1 MKPSVCHKGTIRVPI
16 RVIGLVL
23 AGVFLATAQTRPDW
37 RKVGSSSVELML
49 ASPATGPVERVW
61 YSASG
66 SLLFARTPSGKVF
79 ETADF
84 ETWTA
89 AANGDETNAP
99 IPATPARLP
108 EPGARVI
115 STASN
120 PSILYSLGRQLLRS
134 EDGGHSWTNLTAYK
148 SESVVGSGQHSL
160 AISPADP
167 DQLVVANDYG
177 VWRSM
182 DGGLSWAGL
191 NRSLPNLAVRR
202 ILSTPTGTAGVRI
215 QVDGLGVLELP
226 PGGSVWVPAPGAELL
241 NEAVLHQRYSA
252 AIRADITVSGSSG
265 DVVYAGSSDGRIWV
279 SFDGGQTFPA
289 PPWQAAGPVE
299 RIFVDSAEPRVALA
313 ALGGAQG
320 PHVLRTTNSGN
331 FWDPLDGN
339 LPDAPAHAVTAERA
353 AGAVYVATDK
363 GVFFARVDLENASR
377 PDSVVWTILS
387 DRLPAAA
394 ATDVRLD
401 PAGVRLYA
409 ALDGHGV
416 YAAAAPHRL
425 RYLRI
430 VNAADFSARAAAPG
444 SLLSVIG
451 GRVNAARG
459 GNLEYPVLAA
469 SDAESQIQVPFEAV
483 GPNVALAFETN
494 AGQVTLVQPVQPV
507 SPAIFVGHDGAPW
520 LYDAD
525 SGLPIDARNTAHSN
539 GRVQIMATGLGKVTP
554 DWPTGL
560 AAPLED
566 PPVVAASIR
575 AFLDGSPVEVSRA
588 TLAPGYIGFYL
599 VEVQLPVVANMGM
612 SELHIGAGGQESNH
626 VQIVI
631 EP

>member
-1 MKPSVCHKGTIRVPI
+1 MKPAVCHKGTRRVPT
-16 RVIGLVL
+16 RLIGLAL
-23 AGVFLATAQTRPDW
+23 AGAFLVSAQTRPDW

-61 YSASG
+61 YSADG

-84 ETWTA
+84 ETWA
-89 AANGDETNAP
+89 AVADGAETSTL
-99 IPATPARLP
+99 IPATAARLP
-108 EPGARVI
+108 EPGARVV
-115 STASN
+115 SSASN
-120 PSILYSLGRQLLRS
+120 PARMYSLGQQLLRS

-148 SESVVGSGQHSL
+148 SESVLGSGQRSL

-167 DQLVVANDYG
+167 DQLAVANDYG

-202 ILSTPTGTAGVRI
+202 ILSTPSGTAGARI
-215 QVDGLGVLELP
+215 QADRLGVLELP

-241 NEAVLHQRYSA
+241 NEAAMRQRYSSVL
-252 AIRADITVSGSSG
+252 RADITVSGSSG

-289 PPWQAAGPVE
+289 PPWQAGGPVE
-299 RIFVDSAEPRVALA
+299 RIFVDAAEPRVALA
-313 ALGGAQG
+313 ALGGENG

-339 LPDAPAHAVTAERA
+339 LPDAPAHGVTAERA

-363 GVFFARVDLENASR
+363 GVFLAHVDLENASR
-377 PDSVVWTILS
+377 PDSVAWVSLS

-401 PAGVRLYA
+401 PAGVQLYA
-409 ALDGHGV
+409 ALDGHGI

-425 RYLRI
+425 RNLRI
-430 VNAADFSARAAAPG
+430 VNAADFSTRAAAPG

-451 GRVNAARG
+451 GLVNAARG
-459 GNLEYPVLAA
+459 GNLDYPVLAA

-483 GPNVALAFETN
+483 GPNVSLAFETN
-494 AGQVTLVQPVQPV
+494 AGQVTLTQSVQPV
-507 SPAIFVGHDGAPW
+507 SPAIFVAHDGTPW

-525 SGLPIDARNTAHSN
+525 SGRPIDARNTAHSN
-539 GRVQIMATGLGKVTP
+539 GRVQIMATGLGKVRP

-599 VEVQLPVVANMGM
+599 IEVQLPAVTNAGV
-612 SELHIGAGGQESNH
+612 SELHIAAGGQESNH
-626 VQIVI
+626 VQIAI

>member
-1 MKPSVCHKGTIRVPI
+1 MRVPM
-16 RVIGLVL
+16 RLIGLVL
-23 AGVFLATAQTRPDW
+23 AVVFLAAAQTPEW

-61 YSASG
+61 YSADG
-66 SLLFARTPSGKVF
+66 SLLFARTLSGKVF

-84 ETWTA
+84 QTWFA
-89 AANGDETNAP
+89 AANVAETNTL

-108 EPGARVI
+108 EPGARVV

-120 PSILYSLGRQLLRS
+120 PLKMYSLGRQLLRS
-134 EDGGHSWTNLTAYK
+134 DDGGHSWINLTAYK
-148 SESVVGSGQHSL
+148 SESVVGPGQHSL

-167 DQLVVANDYG
+167 DQLAVANDYG

-202 ILSTPTGTAGVRI
+202 ILSTPSGTAGARI
-215 QVDGLGVLELP
+215 QADGLGVLELP
-226 PGGSVWVPAPGAELL
+226 PGGSVWAPAPAAELL
-241 NEAVLHQRYSA
+241 NEAVLRQRYSA
-252 AIRADITVSGSSG
+252 VVRADITVSSASG
-265 DVVYAGSSDGRIWV
+265 DVVYAGSFDGRIWV

-289 PPWQAAGPVE
+289 PPWQAGGPVE
-299 RIFVDSAEPRVALA
+299 RIFVDAAEPRVALA
-313 ALGGAQG
+313 ALGGEQG

-339 LPDAPAHAVTAERA
+339 LPDAPAHGVAAERA

-363 GVFFARVDLENASR
+363 GVFLAYVDLENATR
-377 PDSVVWTILS
+377 PDSVAWVSLS

-401 PAGVRLYA
+401 PAGVQLYA

-425 RYLRI
+425 RNLRI
-430 VNAADFSARAAAPG
+430 VNAADFSTRAAAPG

-459 GNLEYPVLAA
+459 GNLDYPVLAA

-483 GPNVALAFETN
+483 GPNISLAFETN
-494 AGQVTLVQPVQPV
+494 AGRVTLIEPVQAV

-539 GRVQIMATGLGKVTP
+539 GRVQIMATGMGKVRP

-599 VEVQLPVVANMGM
+599 IEVQLPAITNAGV

>member
-1 MKPSVCHKGTIRVPI
+1 
-16 RVIGLVL
+16 
-23 AGVFLATAQTRPDW
+23 
-37 RKVGSSSVELML
+37 
-49 ASPATGPVERVW
+49 
-61 YSASG
+61 
-66 SLLFARTPSGKVF
+66 
-79 ETADF
+79 
-84 ETWTA
+84 
-89 AANGDETNAP
+89 
-99 IPATPARLP
+99 
-108 EPGARVI
+108 
-115 STASN
+115 
-120 PSILYSLGRQLLRS
+120 
-134 EDGGHSWTNLTAYK
+134 
-148 SESVVGSGQHSL
+148 VV
-160 AISPADP
+160 
-167 DQLVVANDYG
+167 
-177 VWRSM
+177 
-182 DGGLSWAGL
+182 
-191 NRSLPNLAVRR
+191 
-202 ILSTPTGTAGVRI
+202 
-215 QVDGLGVLELP
+215 
-226 PGGSVWVPAPGAELL
+226 
-241 NEAVLHQRYSA
+241 
-252 AIRADITVSGSSG
+252 RADITVSGSSG
-265 DVVYAGSSDGRIWV
+265 DVVYAGSFDGRIWV

-289 PPWQAAGPVE
+289 PPWQAGGPVE
-299 RIFVDSAEPRVALA
+299 RIFVDAAEPRVALA
-313 ALGGAQG
+313 ALGGEQG

-339 LPDAPAHAVTAERA
+339 LPDAPAHGVAADRA

-363 GVFFARVDLENASR
+363 GVFFARVDLENATR
-377 PDSVVWTILS
+377 PDSVVWVSLS

-401 PAGVRLYA
+401 PAGVQLYA

-425 RYLRI
+425 RNLRI
-430 VNAADFSARAAAPG
+430 VNAADFSTRAAAPG

-459 GNLEYPVLAA
+459 GNLDYPVLAA

-483 GPNVALAFETN
+483 GPNVSLAFETN
-494 AGQVTLVQPVQPV
+494 AGRVTLIEPVQAV

-539 GRVQIMATGLGKVTP
+539 GRVQIMATGMGKVRP

-599 VEVQLPVVANMGM
+599 IEVQLPAITNAGV

>member
-1 MKPSVCHKGTIRVPI
+1 MRLM
-16 RVIGLVL
+16 GLAL
-23 AGVFLATAQTRPDW
+23 AGAFVAAAQTHPDW
-37 RKVGSSSVELML
+37 RRVGGSSVELML

-61 YSASG
+61 YSADG

-89 AANGDETNAP
+89 ANGAETNTL
-99 IPATPARLP
+99 IPATAARLP
-108 EPGARVI
+108 EPDARVV

-120 PSILYSLGRQLLRS
+120 PLIMYSLGRQLQRS

-167 DQLVVANDYG
+167 DQLAVANDYG
-177 VWRSM
+177 VWQSR

-202 ILSTPTGTAGVRI
+202 ILSTPSGTAGARI
-215 QVDGLGVLELP
+215 QADGLGVLELP
-226 PGGSVWVPAPGAELL
+226 PGGSVWVPAPGTELL

-252 AIRADITVSGSSG
+252 AIRAGITVSGSSG

-279 SFDGGQTFPA
+279 SFDGGRTFPT
-289 PPWQAAGPVE
+289 PPWQAGGPVE
-299 RIFVDSAEPRVALA
+299 RIFVDPAEPRVALA
-313 ALGGAQG
+313 ALGGEQG

-331 FWDPLDGN
+331 FWDSLDGN
-339 LPDAPAHAVTAERA
+339 LPDAPAHGITAERA
-353 AGAVYVATDK
+353 AGAVYVATGK

-377 PDSVVWTILS
+377 PDSVAWVSLS

-401 PAGVRLYA
+401 PAGVQLYA

-425 RYLRI
+425 RHLRI
-430 VNAADFSARAAAPG
+430 VNAADFSTRAAAPG

-451 GRVNAARG
+451 GLVNTARG
-459 GNLEYPVLAA
+459 GDLDYPVLAA

-483 GPNVALAFETN
+483 GPNVSLAFETN

-507 SPAIFVGHDGAPW
+507 SPAIFVGRDGAPW

-539 GRVQIMATGLGKVTP
+539 GRVEIMATGLGKVTP

-575 AFLDGSPVEVSRA
+575 AFLDGSPIAVSRA
-588 TLAPGYIGFYL
+588 TLAAGYIGFYL
-599 VEVQLPVVANMGM
+599 IEVQLPVVTNMGM
-612 SELHIGAGGQESNH
+612 SELHIAAGGQESNH

>member
-1 MKPSVCHKGTIRVPI
+1 MRVPV
-16 RVIGLVL
+16 RLIGLVL
-23 AGVFLATAQTRPDW
+23 ALVFLAAAQPRPDW

-61 YSASG
+61 YSADG

-84 ETWTA
+84 QTWAAVSIVAETDTL
-89 AANGDETNAP
+89 

-108 EPGARVI
+108 EPGARVV

-120 PSILYSLGRQLLRS
+120 PLKMYSLGRQLLRS
-134 EDGGHSWTNLTAYK
+134 DDAGHSWINLTAYK
-148 SESVVGSGQHSL
+148 SESVVGPGQHSL

-167 DQLVVANDYG
+167 DQLALANDYG

-202 ILSTPTGTAGVRI
+202 ILSTPSGTAGVRI
-215 QVDGLGVLELP
+215 QADGLGVLELP
-226 PGGSVWVPAPGAELL
+226 PGASVWAPAPGAELL
-241 NEAVLHQRYSA
+241 NEAVLRQRYSA
-252 AIRADITVSGSSG
+252 AVRADIAVAASSA

-289 PPWQAAGPVE
+289 PPWQAGGPVE
-299 RIFVDSAEPRVALA
+299 RIFVDAAEPRVALA
-313 ALGGAQG
+313 ALGGEKG

-339 LPDAPAHAVTAERA
+339 LPDAPAHGVAAERA
-353 AGAVYVATDK
+353 SGAVYVATDK

-377 PDSVVWTILS
+377 PDSVVWASLS
-387 DRLPAAA
+387 DRLPAA

-401 PAGVRLYA
+401 PAGVQLYA

-425 RYLRI
+425 RNLRI
-430 VNAADFSARAAAPG
+430 VNAADFSTRAAAPG

-459 GNLEYPVLAA
+459 GNLDYPVLAA

-483 GPNVALAFETN
+483 GPNVSLAFETN
-494 AGQVTLVQPVQPV
+494 AGRVTLTEPVQAV

-525 SGLPIDARNTAHSN
+525 SGLPIDARNAAHSN
-539 GRVQIMATGLGKVTP
+539 GRVQIMATGLGKVRP

-560 AAPLED
+560 AAPLEN

-575 AFLDGSPVEVSRA
+575 AFLDGSPLEVSRA

-599 VEVQLPVVANMGM
+599 IEVQLPAVINAGV
-612 SELHIGAGGQESNH
+612 SELHIAAGGQESNH

>member
-1 MKPSVCHKGTIRVPI
+1 MRVPL
-16 RVIGLVL
+16 GLISLAL
-23 AGVFLATAQTRPDW
+23 AGVFLVSAQTRPDW

-61 YSASG
+61 YSAGG
-66 SLLFARTPSGKVF
+66 SLLFARTVSGKVF

-84 ETWTA
+84 ETWTPVTA
-89 AANGDETNAP
+89 AVEINAW
-99 IPATPARLP
+99 IPATAARLP
-108 EPGARVI
+108 EPGARIVT
-115 STASN
+115 TASD
-120 PSILYSLGRQLLRS
+120 PSRVYSLGRYLLRS

-191 NRSLPNLAVRR
+191 NQFLPNLAVRR
-202 ILSTPTGTAGVRI
+202 ILSTPSGTAGTRV
-215 QVDGLGVLELP
+215 QVDSLGVLELP
-226 PGGSVWVPAPGAELL
+226 PGGSVWLPATGAELV
-241 NEAVLHQRYSA
+241 NEAVLRRRYSA
-252 AIRADITVSGSSG
+252 VVRADITVFESSG
-265 DVVYAGSSDGRIWV
+265 NMVYAGSSDGRIWV

-289 PPWQAAGPVE
+289 PSWQAGGPVE
-299 RIFVDSAEPRVALA
+299 RIFVDATEPWVALA
-313 ALGGAQG
+313 ALGGEKG

-339 LPDAPAHAVTAERA
+339 LPDAPAHGVTAERT
-353 AGAVYVATDK
+353 AGAVYVATGK
-363 GVFFARVDLENASR
+363 GVFFAHVDLENASR
-377 PDSVVWTILS
+377 PDSVTWVSLS

-401 PAGVRLYA
+401 PAGVQLYA
-409 ALDGHGV
+409 ALDGYGV
-416 YAAAAPHRL
+416 HATAAPHRL
-425 RYLRI
+425 RNLRI
-430 VNAADFSARAAAPG
+430 VNAADFSTRAAAPG

-459 GNLEYPVLAA
+459 GNLDYPVLAA
-469 SDAESQIQVPFEAV
+469 SDSESQIQVPFEAV

-494 AGQVTLVQPVQPV
+494 AGRVTLTQPVQPV

-539 GRVQIMATGLGKVTP
+539 GRIQIMATGLGKVRP

-575 AFLDGSPVEVSRA
+575 AYLDGSPVQVTRA

-599 VEVQLPVVANMGM
+599 IEVQLPAITNAGV
-612 SELHIGAGGQESNH
+612 SELRIGAGGQDSNR

>member
-1 MKPSVCHKGTIRVPI
+1 
-16 RVIGLVL
+16 
-23 AGVFLATAQTRPDW
+23 
-37 RKVGSSSVELML
+37 VGSSSVELML

-61 YSASG
+61 YSADG
-66 SLLFARTPSGKVF
+66 SLFFARAPSGKVF

-89 AANGDETNAP
+89 AADTAGTSP
-99 IPATPARLP
+99 LVPAVAARLP
-108 EPGARVI
+108 ELGAHVV
-115 STASN
+115 SPAWD
-120 PSILYSLGRQLLRS
+120 PSRMYSLGRQLLRS

-160 AISPADP
+160 AISPVDP

-182 DGGLSWAGL
+182 DGGVSWAGL
-191 NRSLPNLAVRR
+191 NRFLPNLAVRR
-202 ILSTPTGTAGVRI
+202 ILSTPSGTAGTRV
-215 QVDGLGVLELP
+215 QVDGMGILELP
-226 PGGSVWVPAPGAELL
+226 PGGPVWVPAPGADLV
-241 NEAVLHQRYSA
+241 NEAVLRQRYSA
-252 AIRADITVSGSSG
+252 VVRADITVSGSSG

-289 PPWQAAGPVE
+289 PPWQAGGPVE
-299 RIFVDSAEPRVALA
+299 RIFVDATEPRVALA
-313 ALGGAQG
+313 ALGGEKG

-339 LPDAPAHAVTAERA
+339 LPDAPAHGVTAERA

-377 PDSVVWTILS
+377 ADSVAWVSLA

-401 PAGVRLYA
+401 PAGVQLYA
-409 ALDGHGV
+409 ALDGYGV

-425 RYLRI
+425 RNLRI
-430 VNAADFSARAAAPG
+430 VNAADFSTRAAAPG

-451 GRVNAARG
+451 GRVNTARG
-459 GNLEYPVLAA
+459 GNLDYPVLAA
-469 SDAESQIQVPFEAV
+469 SDGESEIQVPFEAV

-494 AGQVTLVQPVQPV
+494 AGRVTLVQPVQPV

-525 SGLPIDARNTAHSN
+525 SGLLIDARNTAHSH
-539 GRVQIMATGLGKVTP
+539 GRIQIMATGLGKVKP

-575 AFLDGSPVEVSRA
+575 AFLDGSPLAVSRA
-588 TLAPGYIGFYL
+588 TLAAGYIGFYL
-599 VEVQLPVVANMGM
+599 IEVQLPAVMNAGV
-612 SELHIGAGGQESNH
+612 SELHISAGGQESNR

>member
-1 MKPSVCHKGTIRVPI
+1 MRL
-16 RVIGLVL
+16 IGLVL
-23 AGVFLATAQTRPDW
+23 AVVFLGAAQTRPDW
-37 RKVGSSSVELML
+37 RKVGGASVELML

-61 YSASG
+61 YSADG
-66 SLLFARTPSGKVF
+66 SLLFARTPAGKVF

-84 ETWTA
+84 ETWA
-89 AANGDETNAP
+89 AVASVAETNTP
-99 IPATPARLP
+99 ISATAARLP
-108 EPGARVI
+108 EPGARVV
-115 STASN
+115 SAASN
-120 PSILYSLGRQLLRS
+120 PLKMYSLGRQLLRS
-134 EDGGHSWTNLTAYK
+134 EDGGHSWTNLTAYR

-160 AISPADP
+160 AISPVDP

-191 NRSLPNLAVRR
+191 NRSLPNLTVRR
-202 ILSTPTGTAGVRI
+202 ILSTPVGTVGARI
-215 QVDGLGVLELP
+215 QADRLGVLELP
-226 PGGSVWVPAPGAELL
+226 PGGSAWIPAPGAELL
-241 NEAVLHQRYSA
+241 NEAVLRQRYSA
-252 AIRADITVSGSSG
+252 VVHVDITVSGSSG

-289 PPWQAAGPVE
+289 PPWQAGGPVE
-299 RIFVDSAEPRVALA
+299 RIFVDAAEPRVALA
-313 ALGGAQG
+313 ALGGEKG

-339 LPDAPAHAVTAERA
+339 LPDAPAHGVTAERA

-377 PDSVVWTILS
+377 PDSVAWVSLS

-401 PAGVRLYA
+401 PAGVQLYA
-409 ALDGHGV
+409 ALDGPGV
-416 YAAAAPHRL
+416 FAVAAPHRL
-425 RYLRI
+425 RNLRI

-444 SLLSVIG
+444 SLLSVMG

-459 GNLEYPVLAA
+459 GNLDYPVLAA
-469 SDAESQIQVPFEAV
+469 SDSESQIQVPFEAV
-483 GPNVALAFETN
+483 GPNVTLAFETN
-494 AGQVTLVQPVQPV
+494 AGRVMLIEPVQPV
-507 SPAIFVGHDGAPW
+507 SPAIFMGHDGAPW
-520 LYDAD
+520 LYDGD
-525 SGLPIDARNTAHSN
+525 SGLLIDARNTAHSN
-539 GRVQIMATGLGKVTP
+539 GRVQIMATGLGKVRP

-575 AFLDGSPVEVSRA
+575 ATLDGSPIEVSRA

-599 VEVQLPVVANMGM
+599 IEVQLPAVTNAGV
-612 SELHIGAGGQESNH
+612 SELHIAAGGQESNH

>member
-1 MKPSVCHKGTIRVPI
+1 MKPAVCHKGTIRVPI

-23 AGVFLATAQTRPDW
+23 AVVFLAAAQTRPDW
-37 RKVGSSSVELML
+37 RKVGSSAVDLML
-49 ASPATGPVERVW
+49 AAPATGPVERVW
-61 YSASG
+61 YSADG

-84 ETWTA
+84 ETWAA
-89 AANGDETNAP
+89 AANVAEPNAP
-99 IPATPARLP
+99 IPATAARLP
-108 EPGARVI
+108 EPGAHVV
-115 STASN
+115 STGSN
-120 PSILYSLGRQLLRS
+120 PLKMYSLGRQLLRS

-167 DQLVVANDYG
+167 DQLAVANDYG

-202 ILSTPTGTAGVRI
+202 ILSTPSGTAGARI
-215 QVDGLGVLELP
+215 QADGLGVLELP
-226 PGGSVWVPAPGAELL
+226 PGGSVWAPAAGAELL
-241 NEAVLHQRYSA
+241 NEAVLRQRYSA
-252 AIRADITVSGSSG
+252 VVRADITVSSASG

-289 PPWQAAGPVE
+289 PPWQAGGPVE
-299 RIFVDSAEPRVALA
+299 RIFVDAAEPRVALA
-313 ALGGAQG
+313 ALGGEKG

-331 FWDPLDGN
+331 FWDPLDSN
-339 LPDAPAHAVTAERA
+339 LPDAPAHGVTAERA

-363 GVFFARVDLENASR
+363 GVFLAYVDLENATR
-377 PDSVVWTILS
+377 PDSVAWVSLS

-401 PAGVRLYA
+401 PAGVQLYA

-416 YAAAAPHRL
+416 YATAAPHRL
-425 RYLRI
+425 RNLRV
-430 VNAADFSARAAAPG
+430 VNAADFSTRAAAPG

-459 GNLEYPVLAA
+459 GNLDYPVLAA

-494 AGQVTLVQPVQPV
+494 AGRVTLTQPVQPV
-507 SPAIFVGHDGAPW
+507 SPAIFVGHGGAPW

-539 GRVQIMATGLGKVTP
+539 GRVQIMATGLGKVRP

-575 AFLDGSPVEVSRA
+575 AFLDGSPVQVSRA

-599 VEVQLPVVANMGM
+599 IEVQMPAVTNAGV
-612 SELHIGAGGQESNH
+612 SELHIGAAGQESNH
-626 VQIVI
+626 VQIAI

>member
-1 MKPSVCHKGTIRVPI
+1 MRL
-16 RVIGLVL
+16 IGLAL
-23 AGVFLATAQTRPDW
+23 AGVLLAAAQTQPDW
-37 RKVGSSSVELML
+37 RKVGGSSVELML

-61 YSASG
+61 YSADG

-84 ETWTA
+84 GTWA
-89 AANGDETNAP
+89 AVAEAAETNTL
-99 IPATPARLP
+99 IPATAARLP
-108 EPGARVI
+108 EPGARVV
-115 STASN
+115 STAGN
-120 PSILYSLGRQLLRS
+120 PSIMYSLGQQLLRS

-148 SESVVGSGQHSL
+148 SESVLGSGQHSL

-167 DQLVVANDYG
+167 DQLAIANDYG

-202 ILSTPTGTAGVRI
+202 ILSTPSGTAGARI

-226 PGGSVWVPAPGAELL
+226 PGGSVWVPAAGAEVL
-241 NEAVLHQRYSA
+241 NEAALRQRYSA
-252 AIRADITVSGSSG
+252 VVRADITVSGSSG

-289 PPWQAAGPVE
+289 PPWQAGGRVE
-299 RIFVDSAEPRVALA
+299 SIFVDAAEPRVALA
-313 ALGGAQG
+313 ALGGENG

-339 LPDAPAHAVTAERA
+339 LPDAPAHGVTAERA

-363 GVFFARVDLENASR
+363 GVFLARVDLENASR
-377 PDSVVWTILS
+377 PDPVAWVSLS

-401 PAGVRLYA
+401 PAGVQLFA

-425 RYLRI
+425 RNLRI
-430 VNAADFSARAAAPG
+430 VNAADFSTRAAAPG

-451 GRVNAARG
+451 GMVNAARG
-459 GNLEYPVLAA
+459 GNLDYPVLAA
-469 SDAESQIQVPFEAV
+469 SDGESQIQVPFEAV
-483 GPNVALAFETN
+483 GPNVSLAFETN
-494 AGQVTLVQPVQPV
+494 AGQVTLTEQVQPV
-507 SPAIFVGHDGAPW
+507 SPAIFVGHDGSPW

-525 SGLPIDARNTAHSN
+525 TGLLIDARNTAHSN
-539 GRVQIMATGLGKVTP
+539 GRVQIMATGLGKVRP

-599 VEVQLPVVANMGM
+599 IEVQLPAITNAGV
-612 SELHIGAGGQESNH
+612 SELHISAGGQESNH

>member
-1 MKPSVCHKGTIRVPI
+1 MRL
-16 RVIGLVL
+16 IGLAL
-23 AGVFLATAQTRPDW
+23 AGVFLAAAQTHPDW
-37 RKVGSSSVELML
+37 RKVGSSSVDLML

-61 YSASG
+61 YSAGG
-66 SLLFARTPSGKVF
+66 SMLFARTASGTAF

-84 ETWTA
+84 ETWA
-89 AANGDETNAP
+89 AASDVAETNAP
-99 IPATPARLP
+99 IPAAPARLP
-108 EPGARVI
+108 EPGARVV
-115 STASN
+115 STAGN
-120 PSILYSLGRQLLRS
+120 PSIMYSLGRQLLRS

-167 DQLVVANDYG
+167 NQLALANNYG

-202 ILSTPTGTAGVRI
+202 ILSTPSGTAGARI
-215 QVDGLGVLELP
+215 QVDGLGGLELP
-226 PGGSVWVPAPGAELL
+226 PGGSVWAPAPAADLL
-241 NEAVLHQRYSA
+241 NEAMLRQRYSA
-252 AIRADITVSGSSG
+252 VVGAGITVSGSSG

-279 SFDGGQTFPA
+279 SFDGGRTFPA
-289 PPWQAAGPVE
+289 PPWQASGPVE
-299 RIFVDSAEPRVALA
+299 RIFVDAAEPRVALA
-313 ALGGAQG
+313 ALAGDRG
-320 PHVLRTTNSGN
+320 PHVLRTTNSGA

-339 LPDAPAHAVTAERA
+339 LPDAPAHGVTAERA

-363 GVFFARVDLENASR
+363 GVFFARVDLENASQ
-377 PDSVVWTILS
+377 PDSVVWTSLS

-401 PAGVRLYA
+401 PAGVQLYI

-425 RYLRI
+425 RNLRI
-430 VNAADFSARAAAPG
+430 VNAADFSTRAAAPG

-451 GRVNAARG
+451 GQVNAARG
-459 GNLEYPVLAA
+459 GNLDYPVLAA

-494 AGQVTLVQPVQPV
+494 AGRVTLTQQVQPV
-507 SPAIFVGHDGAPW
+507 SPAIFVGRDGAPW

-525 SGLPIDARNTAHSN
+525 SGLPIDARNTAHTN
-539 GRVQIMATGLGKVTP
+539 GRVQIMATGLGKVRP

-560 AAPLED
+560 AAPLEN

-575 AFLDGSPVEVSRA
+575 VFLDGSPIEVSRA

-599 VEVQLPVVANMGM
+599 IEVQLPAIMNAGV
-612 SELHIGAGGQESNH
+612 SELHIAAASQESNH

>member
-1 MKPSVCHKGTIRVPI
+1 MRL
-16 RVIGLVL
+16 IGLAL
-23 AGVFLATAQTRPDW
+23 AGVFLAAAQTHPDW
-37 RKVGSSSVELML
+37 RKVGGSSVDLML

-61 YSASG
+61 YSADG

-89 AANGDETNAP
+89 VVNVAETNTL
-99 IPATPARLP
+99 IPAAAARLP
-108 EPGARVI
+108 EPGARIV

-120 PSILYSLGRQLLRS
+120 PSIVYSLGRQLLRS

-148 SESVVGSGQHSL
+148 LESVVGFGQHSL

-167 DQLVVANDYG
+167 DQLAVANDYG

-202 ILSTPTGTAGVRI
+202 ILSTPSDTAGTRI
-215 QVDGLGVLELP
+215 QADGLGVLELP
-226 PGGSVWVPAPGAELL
+226 PGGSVWVPAGGTEVL

-252 AIRADITVSGSSG
+252 VLRAGITVSGSSG

-279 SFDGGQTFPA
+279 SFDGGRTFPA

-299 RIFVDSAEPRVALA
+299 RIFVDAAEPRVALA
-313 ALGGAQG
+313 AVGGQQG
-320 PHVLRTTNSGN
+320 PHVLRTTSSGN

-339 LPDAPAHAVTAERA
+339 LPDAPAHGIAAERA

-363 GVFFARVDLENASR
+363 GVFLARVDLENASR
-377 PDSVVWTILS
+377 PDSVAWVSLS

-401 PAGVRLYA
+401 PAGVQLYV

-425 RYLRI
+425 RNLRI
-430 VNAADFSARAAAPG
+430 VNAADFSTRAAAPG

-451 GRVNAARG
+451 GRVSAARAG
-459 GNLEYPVLAA
+459 DLEYPVLAA

-494 AGQVTLVQPVQPV
+494 AGRVTLSEPVQPV
-507 SPAIFVGHDGAPW
+507 SPAIFVGRDGAPW

-539 GRVQIMATGLGKVTP
+539 GRVEIMATGLGKVTP

-575 AFLDGSPVEVSRA
+575 AYLDGAPLQVSRA

-599 VEVQLPVVANMGM
+599 IEVQLPAIANMGV
-612 SELHIGAGGQESNH
+612 SELHIAAGGQESNH
-626 VQIVI
+626 VRFVI

>member
-1 MKPSVCHKGTIRVPI
+1 MRVPK
-16 RVIGLVL
+16 RLIGLAL
-23 AGVFLATAQTRPDW
+23 AGVLLAAAQTRPDW

-61 YSASG
+61 YSAGG
-66 SLLFARTPSGKVF
+66 SLLFARTPSGNVF

-84 ETWTA
+84 ETWA
-89 AANGDETNAP
+89 AVASVAETNAP

-108 EPGARVI
+108 EPGARVV

-120 PSILYSLGRQLLRS
+120 PSIMYSLGRQLLRS

-167 DQLVVANDYG
+167 NQLALANDYG

-202 ILSTPTGTAGVRI
+202 ILSTPSGTAGTRI

-226 PGGSVWVPAPGAELL
+226 PGGSVWAPAPAAELL
-241 NEAVLHQRYSA
+241 NEAVLRQRYSA
-252 AIRADITVSGSSG
+252 VLRAEITVSGSSG

-279 SFDGGQTFPA
+279 SFDGGRTFPA
-289 PPWQAAGPVE
+289 PPWQANGPVE
-299 RIFVDSAEPRVALA
+299 RIFVDAAEPRVALA
-313 ALGGAQG
+313 ALAGDQG
-320 PHVLRTTNSGN
+320 PHVLRTTNSGT

-339 LPDAPAHAVTAERA
+339 LPDAPAHGVAAERA

-363 GVFFARVDLENASR
+363 GVFFTRVDLENASQ

-401 PAGVRLYA
+401 PAGVRLYI

-416 YAAAAPHRL
+416 YAAAAPHRQ
-425 RYLRI
+425 RNLRI

-451 GRVNAARG
+451 GLVNAARG
-459 GNLEYPVLAA
+459 GNLDYPVLAA

-494 AGQVTLVQPVQPV
+494 AGRVTLIEPVQPV
-507 SPAIFVGHDGAPW
+507 SPAIFVGRDGAPW

-539 GRVQIMATGLGKVTP
+539 GRVQIMATGLGKVRP

-560 AAPLED
+560 PAPLED

-575 AFLDGSPVEVSRA
+575 AFLDGSPIEVSRA

-599 VEVQLPVVANMGM
+599 IEVQLPAVTNAGV
-612 SELHIGAGGQESNH
+612 SELHLAAAGQDSNH